1 MTGLRNKLFGFVL
14 IFLFCTCKKREENP
28 QAPIISLINVSE
40 LTVEEFNNTVVIN
53 ISYEDYQGDIG
64 ENDPDKNSLR
74 VRDSRLSDDNWYHLP
89 PMTPD
94 MKNLHIKGTYSIEL
108 DPLFLLG
115 IGTQEDAKFSI
126 GLKDRNG
133 NWSNTVTTPNVLIVD
148 SL

>member
-1 MTGLRNKLFGFVL
+1 MKGSHNKLFGLVL
-14 IFLFCTCKKREENP
+14 IFLFCTCKKMEDDP
-28 QAPIISLINVSE
+28 QAPIINLINVSE
-40 LTVEEFNNTVVIN
+40 LTVEEFNNSVVIN

-64 ENDPDKNSLR
+64 ENDPDNYSLR

-94 MKNLHIKGTYSIEL
+94 MKDLHIKGTYSIEL

-115 IGTQEDAKFSI
+115 IGTQEDTRFSI
-126 GLKDRNG
+126 GLRDRNG
-133 NWSNTVTTPNVLIVD
+133 NWSNTLTTPNVLIVD